1 MIFPSSPSSPSINF
15 PTQFHRPH
23 PTSSTTQHI
32 TVHSSPRHAPSNPR
46 RATIQPSSFTPRN
59 FSFYA
64 HRRRPLRYSP
74 ITSSTL
80 RHLSLFHDSC
90 PTHLP
95 TSPTSQFTSTDRQI
109 LAQQSQLFH
118 RFSQHSILPTVPD
131 RSNHHIFHQLLTC
144 NRSPAATPLPHLR
157 LLLLAC
163 CFPGHLS
170 SFAARIH
177 TILLVVSYSI
187 RLQTDPDH
195 SQPLYSRFSYRHPPS
210 RSTSFNAAPRPLARK
225 PRVHDM
231 TLTSS
236 FHRYFTA
243 QYLLIPSTIP

>member
-1 MIFPSSPSSPSINF
+1 MILIYPAHLLLLRTLKTTTSLLAYKVFNT
-15 PTQFHRPH
+15 PTFIFIPRFVSDPFTYFAYIAVHLHRPAD
-23 PTSSTTQHI
+23 P
-32 TVHSSPRHAPSNPR
+32 
-46 RATIQPSSFTPRN
+46 
-59 FSFYA
+59 
-64 HRRRPLRYSP
+64 
-74 ITSSTL
+74 
-80 RHLSLFHDSC
+80 C
-90 PTHLP
+90 PTEP
-95 TSPTSQFTSTDRQI
+95 TIPPF
-109 LAQQSQLFH
+109 FP
-118 RFSQHSILPTVPD
+118 QHSILPTVPD
-131 RSNHHIFHQLLTC
+131 RSNHHIFQQLLTC

-195 SQPLYSRFSYRHPPS
+195 SHPLYSRFSYRHPPS
-210 RSTSFNAAPRPLARK
+210 RSTSFNAAPRPLVKK